1 MFQLQAL
8 SREGLGRTQKEKAM
22 KIDLIVTENAS
33 FAAYLFEKGLV
44 PPDAKI
50 MKAATPVD
58 VAGKNV
64 IGDDLPYRLASY
76 ALSYT
81 EIPLH
86 LPAELVG
93 QRLVMADYEKYAAE
107 PVVYSVVRK
116 TKKRGNFRYFV
127 ELELSETHYP
137 WMDN

>member
-1 MFQLQAL
+1 
-8 SREGLGRTQKEKAM
+8 M

-44 PPDAKI
+44 SPDAKI

-64 IGDDLPYRLASY
+64 IGDGLPYHLTSY

-86 LPAELVG
+86 LPTELVG
-93 QRLVMADYEKYAAE
+93 QRMMMADYEKYADK
-107 PVVYSVVRK
+107 PVVYSVKRK
-116 TKKRGNFRYFV
+116 TENRGNFCYFV
-127 ELELSETHYP
+127 ELELPETHYP
-137 WMDN
+137 WMDD